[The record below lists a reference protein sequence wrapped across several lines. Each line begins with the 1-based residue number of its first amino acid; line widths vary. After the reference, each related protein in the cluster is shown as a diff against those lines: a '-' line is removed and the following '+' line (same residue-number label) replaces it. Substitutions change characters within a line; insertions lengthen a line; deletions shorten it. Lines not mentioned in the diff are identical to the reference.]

1 MQVIALSKATRHV
14 AAAFGKAELRWIT
27 PFFDL
32 ETHGFGRAAL
42 SVLATEEAVT
52 RELGHHYRQEREL
65 EDDPLVPPETFFTK
79 MSEIEAA
86 YLPAPG
92 FVTFGGL
99 TMVGVGSAA
108 VPAVDS
114 SREWELID
122 AVIGGMIRRHDTTRV
137 QEQRARGGI
146 VLWFNVRD
154 AAEKELAMQIRQE
167 PGAYD
172 VMCTEPALQEHLSS
186 STEV

>member
-1 MQVIALSKATRHV
+1 
-14 AAAFGKAELRWIT
+14 
-27 PFFDL
+27 
-32 ETHGFGRAAL
+32 
-42 SVLATEEAVT
+42 
-52 RELGHHYRQEREL
+52 
-65 EDDPLVPPETFFTK
+65 
-79 MSEIEAA
+79 
-86 YLPAPG
+86 
-92 FVTFGGL
+92 
-99 TMVGVGSAA
+99 MVGVGSAA

-172 VMCTEPALQEHLSS
+172 VMCTSQLSR
-186 STEV
+186 STCLRQQKYSQQQYKWRKNEKPR